1 MKKFFLISL
10 AILTAG
16 AGLIKAQSTKDTIIE
31 GQKLTSIPVVSLTD
45 SDIQNDAQS
54 QDISGLLQS
63 SDDIYVSVAGYTF
76 GQAFYRMRGYN
87 SEYYSVLINGI
98 SANDPQSGRA
108 FWSNWGGLNDATR
121 SKVGY
126 NGLSFSSEGFG
137 DIGGMTN
144 ILTRASQNIPQTKVS
159 YSIAN
164 KSYRNRVMFS
174 HSSGLMENG
183 WAYTVSGSHRW
194 AYNGYT
200 EGTFYDAWAY
210 FVSAEKVLNS
220 HHSIG
225 FTGFASPNRRGRNS
239 VSTQE
244 VYDLTG
250 NNFYNSNWGYQD
262 GKVRNAR
269 VNNFHQPNLMLTH
282 YWNIDEFKK
291 LTTSVLYMFG
301 KGGGTSLNWYDSA
314 DPRPDY
320 YRYLPS
326 YYTTDNEFMA
336 NYLSDEWST
345 NENFRQLDWD
355 GFYNANR
362 KNLYT
367 ILDVNG
373 IEGQN
378 LTGNRAKYMVEERR
392 TDVSK
397 LSFNSVYNDQI
408 NENIRLVAGI
418 DAVIFKGHNYKI
430 VSDLLGA
437 DWWLDIDQFA
447 ERDFYND
454 TSAQADL
461 DAINRP
467 VGVGDKFGYDYIAN
481 INNIR
486 AFGQAGFTYKRFD
499 FYAGVDLS
507 YTGFYRTGLMRNG
520 LYPNNSKGESTHH
533 DFINYQLKGGFTLKI
548 DGRNFVVLNGG
559 YSTRAPYFDNIYIS
573 PRTRDYVV
581 NEINSEIIFTGDLSY
596 VYRSPVVKA
605 RITGFYTEFQ
615 NQTEI
620 KSFYHD
626 ELRTFVN
633 YVMTDMDKKHYGGE
647 FGIEVKA
654 SATINLQAAL
664 GYGRYLYNSRPL
676 VSIAQDNS
684 AEVLASNRLVY
695 IKNYH
700 VGGAPELAASIGFKY
715 NAPKFWFVGVNANYF
730 GENFID
736 INPERRTAEAIA
748 NFVITDP
755 QWSQILDQ
763 EKLKAAYTIDIWGG
777 KSWRINGQ
785 YIGFTL
791 SVDNILN
798 KKDIVTRGFEQ
809 LRFDESNVNKF
820 PSKYMY
826 MYGRTYML
834 NVYYRF

>member
-1 MKKFFLISL
+1 MKKFLIFCL
-10 AILTAG
+10 AVFAG
-16 AGLIKAQSTKDTIIE
+16 AGLIKAQNTKDTITE
-31 GQKLTSIPVVSLTD
+31 TQKPTNIPVISLTD

-63 SDDIYVSVAGYTF
+63 SDDVYVSVAGYTF
-76 GQAFYRMRGYN
+76 GQAFYRIRGYN
-87 SEYYSVLINGI
+87 SEYYSVLINGV
-98 SANDPQSGRA
+98 SANDPQTGRA

-121 SKVGY
+121 SQVEY

-144 ILTRASQNIPQTKVS
+144 ILTRASQYTPQTKVS
-159 YSIAN
+159 YSIGN
-164 KSYRNRVMFS
+164 KSYRHRVMFT
-174 HSSGLMENG
+174 HSTGLLENG
-183 WAYTVSGSHRW
+183 WAFTVSGSRRW
-194 AYNGYT
+194 AVEGYT
-200 EGTFYDAWAY
+200 QGTFYDAWAY

-225 FTGFASPNRRGRNS
+225 FTGFASPSRRGRSS

-250 NNFYNSNWGYQD
+250 NNYYNSNWGYQN

-269 VNNFHQPNLMLTH
+269 VNNYHQPNLMLTH
-282 YWNIDEFKK
+282 YWKIDEFKK

-301 KGGGTSLNWYDSA
+301 KGGATSLNWYDSA

-326 YYTTDNEFMA
+326 YYTNENEFMA
-336 NYLSDEWST
+336 NYLADEWRED
-345 NENFRQLDWD
+345 ENFRQLDWD
-355 GFYNANR
+355 GFYDANR
-362 KNLYT
+362 KNLFT
-367 ILDVNG
+367 ILNVNG

-397 LSFNSVYNDQI
+397 FNFNSVYNDQI
-408 NENIRLVAGI
+408 NENIRVVAGI
-418 DAVIFKGHNYKI
+418 DAVIYKGENYKI

-447 ERDFYND
+447 ERDFFND

-461 DAINRP
+461 DNVNRP

-481 INNIR
+481 INTAH
-486 AFGQAGFTYKRFD
+486 AFGQAGFTYKRLD
-499 FYAGVDLS
+499 FYAGIDLAYS
-507 YTGFYRTGLMRNG
+507 GFYRTGLMRNG
-520 LYPNNSKGESTHH
+520 MYPNNSKGDSEHYN
-533 DFINYQLKGGFTLKI
+533 FFNYQTKAGLTVKL
-548 DGRNFVVLNGG
+548 DGRNFVVINGSFG
-559 YSTRAPYFDNIYIS
+559 TRAPYFDNIYIS

-581 NEINSEIIFTGDLSY
+581 DSITSETVFTGDLSY

-605 RITGFYTEFQ
+605 RITGFYSEFRD
-615 NQTEI
+615 QTEI

-633 YVMTDMDKKHYGGE
+633 YVMTGMDKRHYGGE
-647 FGIEVKA
+647 FGIEVKV
-654 SATINLQAAL
+654 SATINIQAAF

-676 VSIAQDNS
+676 VTIAQDNS
-684 AEVLASNRLVY
+684 SEVLASNRTVY
-695 IKNYH
+695 MKNYH
-700 VGGAPELAASIGFKY
+700 VGGAPELAGSVGFKY
-715 NAPKFWFVGVNANYF
+715 NAPKYWFVGVNANYF
-730 GENFID
+730 DENYVD
-736 INPERRTAEAIA
+736 INPERRTAEALTS
-748 NFVITDP
+748 FVVTDP
-755 QWSQILDQ
+755 QWRQILDQ
-763 EKLKAAYTIDIWGG
+763 EKLDPAYTIDIWGG
-777 KSWRINGQ
+777 KSWRISGN
-785 YIGFTL
+785 YLGFTL

-798 KKDIVTRGFEQ
+798 KKDNVTRGFEQ
-809 LRFDESNVNKF
+809 LRYDQGDVNKF